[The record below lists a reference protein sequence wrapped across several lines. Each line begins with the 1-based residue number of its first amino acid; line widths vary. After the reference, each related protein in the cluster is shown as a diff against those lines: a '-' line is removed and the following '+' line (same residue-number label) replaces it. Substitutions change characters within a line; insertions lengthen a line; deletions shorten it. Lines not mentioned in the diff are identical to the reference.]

1 MSFTKIDNN
10 NISPTGVAA
19 GTYTSANIT
28 VNESGQ
34 IVSASSGSG
43 GGGGTVEG
51 SAIKITTVE
60 ITTSD
65 GTILDDTAID
75 LAGGYIKLTGS
86 GFSSGCQVYVNQ
98 TAAISTTFV
107 NNTVATAQVP
117 AQVAGTYF
125 VYLVNTDG
133 STATKVNGLTYS
145 STPTWVTAAGDL
157 GSYLKEQSI
166 SIQLSAT
173 GATNYALASG
183 SSFPGTLSISNTG
196 LITGTLPDVTT
207 NTTYSFTIKASDAEF
222 QDSSRTFSVT
232 VQPIV
237 KTFTISPAVSGKTN
251 WNLANDGPLN
261 LTTQGIWT
269 LTATSN
275 FTSQVKVW
283 GAAGGG
289 VSSQGGGG
297 GGYATGIVN
306 FINGNS
312 YGLLVG
318 GGGNY
323 SSSSSG
329 GQGGRGTGTWQT
341 GLFWGG
347 DGGSGSGTNGA
358 GGGGAASGVFNTSSI
373 TQTNAILI
381 GGGGG
386 GTNGYIPGAGGGSSG
401 QDGTGW
407 DTGGYMWG
415 LGGSQT
421 AAGAGSGANYSNE
434 GSRGSAANGTYGGNG
449 GSGINGTAANPR
461 NGGGA
466 GGGGYF
472 GGGGGSGGGG
482 ASGSGGGGSGR
493 VSTNTSL
500 VTSGSTTAGNGINPG
515 NSTDANRATN
525 AGLGIAASQGGA
537 GQIYIAF

>member
-107 NNTVATAQVP
+107 SNTVATAQVP

-157 GSYLKEQSI
+157 GSYLKEQSV

-173 GATNYALASG
+173 GATNYVLASG
-183 SSFPGTLSISNTG
+183 SSFPGTLSINSSG
-196 LITGTLPDVTT
+196 LITGTTPNVAT
-207 NTTYSFTIKASDAEF
+207 NTTYSFTIQALDAEL

-237 KTFTISPAVSGKTN
+237 KTFTISPAVSGKST
-251 WNLANDGPLN
+251 WNLANDGALN
-261 LTTQGIWT
+261 LTTAGSWT
-269 LTATSN
+269 LTPTTN

-283 GAAGGG
+283 GAAGGA

-306 FINGNS
+306 FVSGNS
-312 YGLLVG
+312 YLLVVG
-318 GGGNY
+318 
-323 SSSSSG
+323 SG
-329 GQGGRGTGTWQT
+329 GQYSVSTFGGAGGTGVGT
-341 GLFWGG
+341 GGTGG
-347 DGGSGSGTNGA
+347 NGSATNGA
-358 GGGGAASGVFNTSSI
+358 GGGGAGSGIFYPNSVS
-373 TQTNAILI
+373 QANAILI

-407 DTGGYMWG
+407 DIGGYMWG

-434 GSRGSAANGTYGGNG
+434 GSRGGAGGGMNGGGG

-466 GGGGYF
+466 GGAGYF
-472 GGGGGSGGGG
+472 GGGGGTGGGG

-500 VTSGSTTAGNGINPG
+500 VTSGTTTAGNGVNPG